1 MERTA
6 PKTLRLER
14 VFVSRLLRVGT
25 LAALLS
31 ASMNAI
37 VLAIASSFLGAV
49 VIPPDE
55 TVTLGQVVVA
65 SVAGSLGAA
74 VAFAVID
81 RFTRHPERIFWGAAA
96 VGLLLS
102 FAPIALVGATGSSAG
117 TLALMHVVAA
127 VTSVV
132 LLTKLGRK
140 G

>member
-6 PKTLRLER
+6 PGNPRSEGVHFGR
-14 VFVSRLLRVGT
+14 ILRVGA

-31 ASMNAI
+31 ASANAV
-37 VLAIASSFLGAV
+37 VLAIASSLLGAV

-55 TVTLGQVVVA
+55 AVALGQVVAA

-74 VAFAVID
+74 VTFAVID
-81 RFTRHPERIFWGAAA
+81 RFTRHPARIFRGVAAA
-96 VGLLLS
+96 GLLLS
-102 FAPIALVGATGSSAG
+102 FAPIALAGAAGSSAV

-127 VTSVV
+127 ATNVG

-140 G
+140 R